1 MTAGGN
7 NSNNYRWVILVS
19 ATFGLVISNGM
30 AISGIPVFYKPIQTE
45 LVQAGVIAADA
56 AQTFI
61 ARASVLAFLMSGLF
75 SFVGGWLLRR
85 VKIKRLV
92 VFGTILLGAGFVIHA
107 MAESVGLIYFA
118 RFLMGTSLGFVGV
131 TPSVILVSRWFGQR
145 KGMAL
150 GILLTGTSIGGFL
163 MPMFFAKLVEAYQ
176 WRTAMLIVSGMAWVI
191 LLPICLLMIREPAG
205 LVSVPEDVAGP
216 GLSFEQALRSSQF
229 WLFAVAA
236 ALIFYTIFV
245 TTQQFILYLQ
255 GPTIGLSLALA
266 SMWQSILFALS
277 VSGKS
282 AAGVLSDRFTSS
294 RLTLV
299 STAMMFVSTMA
310 LLIAGAP
317 LVFLILYGLGY
328 GATFVL
334 LQRLVAEYF
343 GRRDYER
350 ILGAITM
357 IEIVGGVAGGIV
369 TGYLADRAG
378 GDYTTAFY
386 VMTLVTAAAF
396 FCMLALKVL
405 QGRSVVDASF
415 AGDERSDNE
424 TAPAVEIV

>member
-216 GLSFEQALRSSQF
+216 GLSFEQALRSPQF

>member
-7 NSNNYRWVILVS
+7 NNNNYRWVILVA
-19 ATFGLVISNGM
+19 ATAGLVISNGM

-45 LVQAGVIAADA
+45 LVGAGVIAADS

-61 ARASVLAFLMSGLF
+61 ARASVLTFLMSGVF
-75 SFVGGWLLRR
+75 SFVGGWMLRR
-85 VKIKRLV
+85 VKVRTLM
-92 VFGTILLGAGFVIHA
+92 VFGTVLLGAGFVIHA
-107 MAESVGLIYFA
+107 VAESASLIYLS

-131 TPSVILVSRWFGQR
+131 TPSVILVSRWFGRR

-163 MPMFFAKLVEAYQ
+163 MPTFFAKLVEAYQ
-176 WRTAMLIVSGMAWVI
+176 WRTAMLIVSGMAWLI
-191 LLPICLLMIREPAG
+191 LLPICLVAIREPAG
-205 LVSVPEDVAGP
+205 FVSDSDDVAGA
-216 GLSFEQALRSSQF
+216 GLSFEQALRSPQF
-229 WLFAVAA
+229 WLFAIAA

-255 GPTIGLSLALA
+255 GPTIGLSLAVA
-266 SMWQSILFALS
+266 SLWQSILFALS

-299 STAMMFVSTMA
+299 STAMMFVSTLA
-310 LLIAGAP
+310 LLVAGAP
-317 LVFLILYGLGY
+317 LAFLILYGLGY

-343 GRRDYER
+343 GRQDYER

-357 IEIVGGVAGGIV
+357 IEIVGGVAGGTI

-378 GDYTTAFY
+378 GDYTNAFY
-386 VMTLVTAAAF
+386 VMTLVTAGAF
-396 FCMLALKVL
+396 FCVLALKVL
-405 QGRSVVDASF
+405 QKRSEADASF
-415 AGDERSDNE
+415 LGTDRSDNE
-424 TAPAVEIV
+424 TASAVEII